1 MNFEFATAG
10 RIMFGAGRLREA
22 GAAAR
27 TLGRHAFLVTGR
39 DAGRAAPLRS
49 HLAASGVAVTGF
61 AVAGEPAI
69 GAIAAAVALARG
81 AGCDCAIGCG
91 GGSALDAAKAV
102 AALAPNPGEISDY
115 LEVVGRGHP
124 LARPSLPCVAIPTTA
139 GTGSEVTRNAVL
151 SSPEH
156 RTKVSLRG
164 PFLLPR
170 IALVDPEL
178 TYDLP
183 PGLTASTGLD
193 ALAQLIEPYVCLR
206 ANPLTDSFCR
216 EGLARVA
223 GALRQACGPG
233 RDARARA
240 DMAVA
245 SLLGGLALANAGLGA
260 VHGFASPVGGRFGA
274 PHGAVCAALLAP
286 AMEVNLRALR
296 RRGAAGE
303 AERRYAEIARLL
315 TGRPAATADDGV
327 AWVRELVRDLGLPG
341 LRAYGVVPEDAGILA
356 GQAAITSSMQANP
369 VPLTAEE
376 RAELLVL
383 AL

>member
-1 MNFEFATAG
+1 
-10 RIMFGAGRLREA
+10 
-22 GAAAR
+22 
-27 TLGRHAFLVTGR
+27 
-39 DAGRAAPLRS
+39 
-49 HLAASGVAVTGF
+49 VAVTDF
-61 AVAGEPAI
+61 AVAGEPTI
-69 GAIAAAVALARG
+69 GAIAAAVELARG

-102 AALAPNPGEISDY
+102 AALAPNPGEIADY
-115 LEVVGRGHP
+115 LEVVGRGQP
-124 LARPSLPCVAIPTTA
+124 LARPSLPCLAIPTTA
-139 GTGSEVTRNAVL
+139 GTGSEATRNAVL
-151 SSPEH
+151 CSPEH

-164 PFLLPR
+164 PSLLPR
-170 IALVDPEL
+170 LALVDPEL

-216 EGLARVA
+216 EGLPRVA

-260 VHGFASPVGGRFGA
+260 VHGFASPVGGGFGA
-274 PHGAVCAALLAP
+274 PHGAICAALLAP

-315 TGRPAATADDGV
+315 TGRPAATADDGA

-341 LRAYGVVPEDAGILA
+341 LRAYGVGPEHAGVLA
-356 GQAAITSSMQANP
+356 EQAAMTSSMQANP

>member
-1 MNFEFATAG
+1 M
-10 RIMFGAGRLREA
+10 
-22 GAAAR
+22 
-27 TLGRHAFLVTGR
+27 VT
-39 DAGRAAPLRS
+39 
-49 HLAASGVAVTGF
+49 
-61 AVAGEPAI
+61 
-69 GAIAAAVALARG
+69 
-81 AGCDCAIGCG
+81 
-91 GGSALDAAKAV
+91 
-102 AALAPNPGEISDY
+102 Y
-115 LEVVGRGHP
+115 
-124 LARPSLPCVAIPTTA
+124 
-139 GTGSEVTRNAVL
+139 GT
-151 SSPEH
+151 
-156 RTKVSLRG
+156 
-164 PFLLPR
+164 
-170 IALVDPEL
+170 
-178 TYDLP
+178 
-183 PGLTASTGLD
+183 LD